1 MEKSTRLLAHKV
13 GPPVAV
19 PISSVPVASVANFI
33 YLSALYS
40 SSCLILHLIKE
51 GYTGIQIND
60 LGFHRISLDM
70 SAETYYNL
78 YNSLKAITMFL
89 GELFI
94 N

>member
-19 PISSVPVASVANFI
+19 PNILCACRFCCQFHLSLSFI
-33 YLSALYS
+33 FFFLSYIAFD
-40 SSCLILHLIKE
+40 KG

-60 LGFHRISLDM
+60 VGFLRISLDM
-70 SAETYYNL
+70 IAETYYNL

>member
-1 MEKSTRLLAHKV
+1 MRRIAAGALLIDFWYEQKKLKTKRFGMEKSTRLLAHKV

-51 GYTGIQIND
+51 GILEY
-60 LGFHRISLDM
+60 R
-70 SAETYYNL
+70 
-78 YNSLKAITMFL
+78 
-89 GELFI
+89 
-94 N
+94 

>member
-51 GYTGIQIND
+51 GILEY
-60 LGFHRISLDM
+60 R
-70 SAETYYNL
+70 
-78 YNSLKAITMFL
+78 
-89 GELFI
+89 
-94 N
+94 